1 MRILRRMVSMML
13 VLVFILSISVI
24 PAHATSYSFWET
36 RFRAIPQIASGT
48 GEVNLVKAV
57 QRFLYYFPETASR
70 VRNAG
75 GIDGSF
81 GPTTKWAVER
91 LQEDW
96 YGEGSN
102 QVDGI
107 VGPNTWRVIPYYLDC
122 SPSIY
127 LLSYNYHDMYW
138 IDENAYRYE
147 YHTYDKYDQELWFF
161 AQSK

>member
-1 MRILRRMVSMML
+1 MRTFRRMITTML
-13 VLVFILSISVI
+13 VLVLILSIAVI

-36 RFRAIPQIASGT
+36 RFRGLPQIASGT

-81 GPTTKWAVER
+81 GSTTKWAVEK

-96 YGEGSN
+96 YGAGSN
-102 QVDGI
+102 QIDGI
-107 VGPNTWRVIPYYLDC
+107 VGPNTWRIIPYYLEC
-122 SPSIY
+122 SSSIN

-138 IDENAYRYE
+138 IDAKTYRYD
-147 YHTYDKYDQELWFF
+147 YYTFDRNDQELHFF
-161 AQSK
+161 SQSR